1 MDTPEEQLADA
12 CRLARDVLDPN
23 CDCNEPEDKDTAF
36 EVCFRA
42 IVRYEE
48 SQKKQTTP
56 ISIVG
61 IHHATTSESVVA

>member
-48 SQKKQTTP
+48 SQKK
-56 ISIVG
+56 
-61 IHHATTSESVVA
+61 